1 MLRRRSFFASL
12 AIGMVLSLAL
22 SSVVLG
28 ASSHRTVK
36 VFDRCDPATF
46 NAVIGPGTCVEHK
59 GKTTPFGDFI
69 AQVAATGA
77 AKGWDFK
84 KTNVKIKAGG
94 VVTAVDRG
102 GEFHTFTEVAA
113 FGGGC
118 VDALNFGR
126 VPVPE
131 CAVPGIFDTTGV
143 VPGGSVKT
151 GPLAKGVHMFQCLI
165 HPWMRTVVTA
175 EGRDKDDDD

>member
-1 MLRRRSFFASL
+1 MRRRSLLASL
-12 AIGMVLSLAL
+12 AMGMALSLVL

-28 ASSHRTVK
+28 ASGHRTVK

-46 NAVIGPGTCVEHK
+46 NAVIGPGTCVAHH

-77 AKGWDFK
+77 AKGWEFK
-84 KTNVKIKAGG
+84 KANVKIKAGG
-94 VVTAVDRG
+94 VITAVDRG

-131 CAVPGIFDTTGV
+131 CADPNVFANTGV
-143 VPGGSVKT
+143 APGGSVKT
-151 GPLAKGVHMFQCLI
+151 GPLAAGVHLFQCLI
-165 HPWMRTVVTA
+165 HPWMRTVAVA
-175 EGRDKDDDD
+175 EGRHDDDD